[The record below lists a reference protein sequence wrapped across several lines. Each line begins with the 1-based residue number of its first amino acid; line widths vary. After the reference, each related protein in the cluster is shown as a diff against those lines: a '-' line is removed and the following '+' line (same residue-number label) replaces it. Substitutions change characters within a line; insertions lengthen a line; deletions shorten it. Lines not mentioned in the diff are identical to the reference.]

1 MSVKLKRLAAAAAI
15 VIVAAV
21 AVILWL
27 NPHGQRLVLTD
38 SGSGKVYAA
47 YPVSDGDTFSV
58 TFIHSVNKTPVSD
71 VYEVR
76 GGSIILSGTVYYS
89 FGAGVPDELAEGE
102 KLSIREDGAM
112 VITGMDKNLD
122 GVVYAVGTVSDHVL
136 ELGGE
141 EISLRDL
148 CGRNSKVRFEIRG
161 R

>member
-1 MSVKLKRLAAAAAI
+1 MAAAI

-27 NPHGQRLVLTD
+27 LPRGERLVLSD
-38 SGSGKVYAA
+38 RESGRVYAE

-58 TFIHSVNKTPVSD
+58 TFVHSVNKTPVSD

-76 GGSIILSGTVYYS
+76 GGSIVLTGTVYYS
-89 FGAGVPDELAEGE
+89 FGAGVPDTLAEGE
-102 KLSIREDGAM
+102 KLTVREDGAM

-161 R
+161 